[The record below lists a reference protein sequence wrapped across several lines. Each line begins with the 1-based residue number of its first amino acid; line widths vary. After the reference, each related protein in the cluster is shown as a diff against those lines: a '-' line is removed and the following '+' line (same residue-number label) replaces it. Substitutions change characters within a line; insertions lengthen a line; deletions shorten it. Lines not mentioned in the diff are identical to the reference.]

1 MLKASPDAVI
11 RARIKMQEKTL
22 LKIALIMSLLGLLS
36 MYLISDNIEIK
47 EKNIEKITL
56 DNKDEFVK
64 LRGIVN
70 KVIDTE
76 KVTIMEITQPQ
87 QITVVLFKNENK
99 TMPIQEGNEVEIIGK
114 VYEYEGK
121 LEIIADSLSIVR
133 KIVPRIFNSSF
144 IRNSSRNWYRL
155 SAL

>member
-1 MLKASPDAVI
+1 MK
-11 RARIKMQEKTL
+11 EKTL
-22 LKIALIMSLLGLLS
+22 LKTALITSLLGLLIL
-36 MYLISDNIEIK
+36 YLISSNIEIK

-87 QITVVLFKNENK
+87 QITVVLFKDDNSS
-99 TMPIQEGNEVEIIGK
+99 MPIQQGNEIEIFGK
-114 VYEYEGK
+114 VDEYEEQLGSIDGTQ
-121 LEIIADSLSIVR
+121 LFFLINLFSDSLQQTRLIKELIIVI
-133 KIVPRIFNSSF
+133 KQQTF
-144 IRNSSRNWYRL
+144 
-155 SAL
+155 

>member
-1 MLKASPDAVI
+1 MKE
-11 RARIKMQEKTL
+11 QTL
-22 LKIALIMSLLGLLS
+22 LKTALITSLLGLLIL
-36 MYLISDNIEIK
+36 YLISSNIEIK

-99 TMPIQEGNEVEIIGK
+99 TMSIQEGNQVEIFGK
-114 VYEYEGK
+114 VDEYEGK
-121 LEIIADSLSIVR
+121 LEIIAD
-133 KIVPRIFNSSF
+133 
-144 IRNSSRNWYRL
+144 RL
-155 SAL
+155 RVVK

>member
-1 MLKASPDAVI
+1 
-11 RARIKMQEKTL
+11 MQEKTL
-22 LKIALIMSLLGLLS
+22 LKIALIISLLGLLS

-64 LRGIVN
+64 LRGIVS

-87 QITVVLFKNENK
+87 EITGVLFKNENK

-114 VYEYEGK
+114 VDEYEGK
-121 LEIIADSLSIVR
+121 LEIIADRLRIVR
-133 KIVPRIFNSSF
+133 
-144 IRNSSRNWYRL
+144 
-155 SAL
+155 

>member
-1 MLKASPDAVI
+1 MK
-11 RARIKMQEKTL
+11 EKTL
-22 LKIALIMSLLGLLS
+22 LKTALITSLLGLLIL
-36 MYLISDNIEIK
+36 YLISSNIEIK

-87 QITVVLFKNENK
+87 QITVVLFKDENK
-99 TMPIQEGNEVEIIGK
+99 SMPIQQGNEIEIFGK
-114 VYEYEGK
+114 VDEYEGK
-121 LEIIADSLSIVR
+121 MEIIADRIRIVR
-133 KIVPRIFNSSF
+133 
-144 IRNSSRNWYRL
+144 
-155 SAL
+155 